1 MREEIKAILKKPSL
15 WVTIIGVSLVPMLYN
30 VIFLSSMWDPYGNV
44 NHLPVA
50 VVNEDKAAK
59 LNGNDLTI
67 GQN

>member
-44 NHLPVA
+44 NHLQA
-50 VVNEDKAAK
+50 EWE
-59 LNGNDLTI
+59 
-67 GQN
+67 